1 MYFNT
6 MFVSYSVK
14 IQPNIT
20 TQLIEKCEKNK
31 K

>member
-6 MFVSYSVK
+6 MFVSHSVK

-20 TQLIEKCEKNK
+20 TQLIEKCAKKN
-31 K
+31 